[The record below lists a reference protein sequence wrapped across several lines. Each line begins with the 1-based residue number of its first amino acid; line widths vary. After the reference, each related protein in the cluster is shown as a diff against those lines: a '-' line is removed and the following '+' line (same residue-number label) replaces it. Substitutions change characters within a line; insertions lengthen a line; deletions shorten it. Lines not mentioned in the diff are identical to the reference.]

1 MCRPKMEALEK
12 IGLYNKNIGIQ
23 SVYQNMIANIAWP
36 ITIESFH
43 TDNWDCETAPEHGCC
58 SSKGGSKGGHN
69 KWSPDKGWIC
79 PPSVVHFWEE
89 KPSLTRLT
97 KNWSER
103 FGGQLSPFHHHLVR
117 NFCAWIETFW
127 DWSWGRRSVPTSF
140 CLQYHDQYFIWFM
153 LQLNLSFLKNQ
164 NKKNWLGGDLGRVLP
179 EAKFEN
185 KTTLSFEIFLFER
198 PIQRYL

>member
-1 MCRPKMEALEK
+1 MCHLRRRVVTYTCKLPIAAAVHYTPSCQRPHSHPHLHTHIFTKCRPKMEAFEK

-140 CLQYHDQYFIWFM
+140 CLQYHDQYFI
-153 LQLNLSFLKNQ
+153 
-164 NKKNWLGGDLGRVLP
+164 
-179 EAKFEN
+179 
-185 KTTLSFEIFLFER
+185 
-198 PIQRYL
+198 